1 MEWWCRGRVTSPP
14 HHTTTRLPI
23 DAAPRAALRSPLM
36 NRDELA
42 KRIAAVSLLRGEFTL
57 RSGRKSNYY
66 LDKYLF
72 ETQPDI
78 LRDLGAMFAQR
89 VTAGVDRIAGA
100 ELGAVALAAA
110 TAMACGKPFVIIRNQ
125 KKDYGTSKLVEG
137 RLEPGDRVLIVEDV
151 LTTGGQVLEA
161 AKTLEAAGAKVE
173 RIVAVID
180 REEGARQNIESAG
193 YTYEPLFTTTDLG
206 VKKT

>member
-1 MEWWCRGRVTSPP
+1 
-14 HHTTTRLPI
+14 
-23 DAAPRAALRSPLM
+23 M
-36 NRDELA
+36 NRQELA
-42 KRIAAVSLLRGEFTL
+42 KRIADVALLRGQFTL

-78 LRDLGAMFAQR
+78 LKALGELFAER
-89 VTAGVDRIAGA
+89 VGKHVDRVAGA

-125 KKDYGTSKLVEG
+125 KKDYGTSKLLEG
-137 RLEPGDRVLIVEDV
+137 AIKPGETIMIVEDV

-161 AKTLEAAGAKVE
+161 AKTLKDAGVQLAPKPE
-173 RIVAVID
+173 
-180 REEGARQNIESAG
+180 
-193 YTYEPLFTTTDLG
+193 
-206 VKKT
+206 KK